1 MADLPRYQST
11 GRVYSDLPQ
20 LDFANVRES
29 FKQSQTMSNQLDR
42 LSSYAFAEMG
52 KATEAKAE
60 KFALDNPI
68 TKEDLINAQAS
79 GIDLIKASGG
89 GQVWED
95 TLRKF
100 QGEQLRSQ
108 LEVHGQAAL
117 TDILSQVERREL
129 TDPTEIKQKL
139 ESAITGFEK
148 PLANISPESAVRFKQ
163 SMGATAGAFYKEATK
178 KLTADY
184 LIDQQILAEEN
195 LIYSKKAA
203 EAMIATITE
212 PALQNEAKNLLIRRV
227 YEQAREGGT
236 EFAKKQVN
244 EFTTRFEE
252 LVSNKFETEALSKS
266 FASNPVTGL
275 PDISLTMQK
284 LANNELGEFSDLW
297 ANYGQDKKDKVM
309 ESVYA
314 RLTKQYS
321 AVEINNK
328 AVKAAKEKNNV
339 AIIIDLNTPGRV
351 TNNKDR
357 IKLATQLVIDDSIT
371 AEQYKTIVTP
381 TIAPL
386 TAKQKYLKDE
396 AAYKIRSGR
405 LQTLQDVM
413 KEYGNQLPIDAIGDL
428 LSPLSTVD
436 NSAADKFISQSSGAE
451 HDPYHLLPT
460 TKKQFLE
467 LTDMTEKALKETNKD
482 GTPLYATKLEAAK
495 AASAKIQS
503 SEEMKLNQEAQK
515 RKYESLKTFG
525 YNADNGGFELWARNQ
540 YGPNYLQNK
549 TYQLLKADNEKYLD
563 YKIKTKKKYVEL
575 P

>member
-42 LSSYAFAEMG
+42 LSSYAFTEMG

-129 TDPTEIKQKL
+129 TDPAEIKQKL

-297 ANYGQDKKDKVM
+297 ASYGQDKKDKVM

-371 AEQYKTIVTP
+371 VEQYKTIVTP
-381 TIAPL
+381 TVAPL

-413 KEYGNQLPIDAIGDL
+413 KEYGNKLPIDAIGDL

-467 LTDMTEKALKETNKD
+467 LTEMTEKALKETNKD

-495 AASAKIQS
+495 AASAKIQE

-515 RKYESLKTFG
+515 RKYESLNTFG
-525 YNADNGGFELWARNQ
+525 YNPDNGGFELWAKNK

-549 TYQLLKADNEKYLD
+549 TYLLLKEDNKKYLD

>member
-1 MADLPRYQST
+1 MADLPSYQST
-11 GRVYSDLPQ
+11 GRVYSELPQ
-20 LDFANVRES
+20 LDFANVREA

-42 LSSYAFAEMG
+42 LSSYAFTEMG

-68 TKEDLINAQAS
+68 TKEDLINAQSS

-89 GQVWED
+89 GQIWED

-117 TDILSQVERREL
+117 TDILAQVERREL
-129 TDPTEIKQKL
+129 TDPSEIKQKF
-139 ESAITGFEK
+139 ESAVTGFEK

-184 LIDQQILAEEN
+184 LIDQEILAEEN
-195 LIYSKKAA
+195 LVYSTKAA

-227 YEQAREGGT
+227 YEQAREAGPT
-236 EFAKKQVN
+236 FAKKQVN
-244 EFTTRFEE
+244 AFTTRFEE

-284 LANNELGEFSDLW
+284 LANNELGEFSGLW
-297 ANYGQDKKDKVM
+297 ANYEQDKKDKVM
-309 ESVYA
+309 QSVYT
-314 RLTKQYS
+314 RLTQQYS
-321 AVEINNK
+321 AVDINNK
-328 AVKAAKEKNNV
+328 AVKAAKEKSNV
-339 AIIIDLNTPGRV
+339 AILIDLNTPGRV
-351 TNNKDR
+351 PNNKDR
-357 IKLATQLVIDDSIT
+357 IKLATQLVVDQTIT
-371 AEQYKTIVTP
+371 TEQYKSIVTP
-381 TIAPL
+381 TIPAL
-386 TAKQKYLKDE
+386 TARQKYLKDE
-396 AAYKIRSGR
+396 AAFKIRSGR
-405 LQTLQDVM
+405 ITTLEGVM
-413 KEYGNQLPIDAIGDL
+413 NEYGNKLPIDAIGDL
-428 LSPLSTVD
+428 LGPLSSVD
-436 NSAADKFISQSSGAE
+436 DAASNKFISQSSGAE

-467 LTDMTEKALKETNKD
+467 ITEMTEKALQETNKD
-482 GTPLYATKLEAAK
+482 GTPVYDTKLKAAK
-495 AASAKIQS
+495 AAVTKIQA
-503 SEEMKLNQEAQK
+503 SEEMTLNQEAQK
-515 RKYESLKTFG
+515 RKYEALNTFG
-525 YNADNGGFELWARNQ
+525 YNPDNGGFELWAQ
-540 YGPNYLQNK
+540 KKYGPNYLQNK
-549 TYQLLKADNEKYLD
+549 TYQLLKEDNKKYLD